1 MAIERQTPDPA
12 QEVEDMQDMTT
23 ERSTEDIDN
32 EIIEILEGLDEEEG
46 IQVQDDGSVILG
58 EMEEEMGAVGFSEN
72 LAEVV
77 SQNEL
82 SKIYIELTAAIEND
96 KSARKDWEKTYTDGL
111 KYLGMKFDD
120 GRSEPFEGASGVIH
134 PLLGESVTQFQAQA
148 YKELLPPQGPVKT
161 QVVGEYSS
169 AVEEQAQRVKEF
181 MNYQI
186 VHVMEEYDEDLD
198 QMLFYLP
205 LAGSAFKKVYY
216 DETLQRPVS
225 KFVAPEDLIVPYY
238 TTDLESCPRITHVIK
253 MPENEVKKLQAIGFY
268 RDVRV
273 SDGSDLSNASGVKE
287 EIEKLEGMEPS
298 YDTGEVSNL
307 YEVHCN
313 LDLEGFE
320 DVNEAGEYTEVKL
333 PYIVTIDSNSENIL
347 SIRRNFE
354 EDDPMKNK
362 IEYFVHFKFLPG
374 LGFYGFGLTHMIG
387 GLSKAST
394 SIVRQL
400 IDAGTLA
407 NLPAGFKTRGIRI
420 RDEDSPIQP
429 GEFRDVDAPA
439 GSLRDAIQPLPFK
452 EPSGTLL
459 SLLGLLV
466 QSGQR
471 FASIAEINVGEGN
484 SQAPVGTTVAL
495 LEKSTK
501 VLSAIHK
508 RLHAGQKKEFNLLAD
523 IFAKSL
529 PEAYPYAVSGGQ
541 MEIKQA
547 DFDDRVDVFPVSNPD
562 IFSTSQRI
570 IMAQEMMQLVQSNP
584 QIHGPNGMY
593 EAYRRMY
600 AALGT
605 DNIDALL
612 IPPPDTQPKPIES
625 GMENSTLLMGG
636 TAQAF
641 IQQNHDAHIASHVN
655 LLNMQPVQMNAQIQA
670 NIHSHI
676 MQHLQMKADL
686 IAQQQMPPEAMQQY
700 QQLQQQ
706 AQQSTPVDAAALNQ
720 QAGELLAQFSSP
732 IMTDL
737 MAQFAQQVATPPQE
751 DPLVA
756 IRKQELALKGQELQQ
771 DKEQFAVKEQM
782 RAEEKSRQ
790 DQIDRER
797 IDAQRDIARMKD
809 DTTQDRLDQQKELK
823 LIDIGLKQF
832 DQFR

>member
-1 MAIERQTPDPA
+1 MAIERQVPDPA
-12 QEVEDMQDMTT
+12 QTVEPVQDLTT
-23 ERSTEDIDN
+23 ERPTDDIDE
-32 EIIEILEGLDEEEG
+32 EIIDILEGMGEEG
-46 IQVQDDGSVILG
+46 VQYQEDGSVVLG
-58 EMEEEMGAVGFSEN
+58 EPEMEMPSLGFGEN
-72 LAEVV
+72 LAEIV
-77 SQNEL
+77 SENEL
-82 SKIYIELTAAIEND
+82 DKIYIELTAAIEND
-96 KSARKDWEKTYTDGL
+96 KSAREDWEKTYTDGL
-111 KYLGMKFDD
+111 KYLGMKFEE
-120 GRSEPFEGASGVIH
+120 GRSEPFEGASSVIH

-148 YKELLPPQGPVKT
+148 YKELLPAQGPVKT
-161 QVVGEYSS
+161 QVVGEYNA

-186 VHVMEEYDEDLD
+186 THVMEEYDEELD

-216 DETLQRPVS
+216 DETMQRAVS

-238 TTDLESCPRITHVIK
+238 TTDLESCPRITHLIK
-253 MPENEVKKLQAIGFY
+253 MPENDVKKLQAIGFY
-268 RDVRV
+268 KNVNVRAGDDPQNYSSV
-273 SDGSDLSNASGVKE
+273 DTEL
-287 EIEKLEGMEPS
+287 EKLEGVSPS
-298 YDTGEVSNL
+298 YDTGEVCNL

-320 DVNEAGEYTEVKL
+320 DMDENGEPTEVKL

-347 SIRRNFE
+347 SIRRNFN
-354 EDDPMKNK
+354 EDDPLRQK

-407 NLPAGFKTRGIRI
+407 NLPAGFKARGIRI

-429 GEFRDVDAPA
+429 GEFRDVDAPG
-439 GSLRDAIQPLPFK
+439 GSLRDSIQPLPFK

-459 SLLGLLV
+459 NLLGLLV

-484 SQAPVGTTVAL
+484 TQAPVGTTLAL

-508 RLHAGQKKEFNLLAD
+508 RLHSAQKKEFDLLAT

-529 PEAYPYAVSGGQ
+529 PPVYPYSVSGGNMQ
-541 MEIKQA
+541 IKQA

-570 IMAQEMMQLVQSNP
+570 VMAQEMMQLVQSNP
-584 QIHGPNGMY
+584 QIHGPNGTY

-600 AALGT
+600 AALGV

-612 IPPPDTQPKPIES
+612 IPPPDTQPKPVES
-625 GMENSTLLMGG
+625 GFENSTLMAGG
-636 TAQAF
+636 MAQAF
-641 IQQNHDAHIASHVN
+641 MQQNHDAHIATHMN
-655 LLNMQPVQMNAQIQA
+655 LLNMQPVQMNAQVQA
-670 NIHSHI
+670 NVHAHI

-686 IAQQQMPPEAMQQY
+686 IAQQQMPPEALQQY

-706 AQQSTPVDAAALNQ
+706 AQQMSPVEAAQVMQ
-720 QAGELLAQFSSP
+720 QANDLLAQFSSP
-732 IMTDL
+732 IMSEL
-737 MAQFAQQVATPPQE
+737 MQQFSQEVATPPQE

-771 DKEQFAVKEQM
+771 DREQFEIKEQM
-782 RAEEKSRQ
+782 RAEEKMRQ
-790 DQIDRER
+790 DRIDRER
-797 IDAQRDIARMKD
+797 IATQLDIAKMKD
-809 DTTQDRLDQQKELK
+809 DSTQDRLEQQKELK
-823 LIDIGLKQF
+823 LIDIGLKQIG
-832 DQFR
+832 

>member
-1 MAIERQTPDPA
+1 MAIERQVPDPA
-12 QEVEDMQDMTT
+12 QTVEPVQDLTT
-23 ERSTEDIDN
+23 ERPTDDIDE
-32 EIIEILEGLDEEEG
+32 EIIDILEGMGDEG
-46 IQVQDDGSVILG
+46 VQYQEDGSVILG
-58 EMEEEMGAVGFSEN
+58 EPEAEMPSLGFGEN
-72 LAEVV
+72 LAEIV
-77 SQNEL
+77 SENEL
-82 SKIYIELTAAIEND
+82 DKIYIELTAAIEND
-96 KSARKDWEKTYTDGL
+96 KSAREDWEKTYTDGL
-111 KYLGMKFDD
+111 KYLGMKFEE
-120 GRSEPFEGASGVIH
+120 GRSEPFEGASSVIH

-148 YKELLPPQGPVKT
+148 YKELLPAQGPVKT
-161 QVVGEYSS
+161 QVVGEYNA

-186 VHVMEEYDEDLD
+186 THVMEEYDEELD

-216 DETLQRPVS
+216 DETMQRAVS

-238 TTDLESCPRITHVIK
+238 TTDLESCPRITHLIK
-253 MPENEVKKLQAIGFY
+253 MPENDVKKLQAIGFY
-268 RDVRV
+268 KNVNVRAGDDPQNY
-273 SDGSDLSNASGVKE
+273 SSLDTEL
-287 EIEKLEGMEPS
+287 EKLEGVSPS
-298 YDTGEVSNL
+298 YDTGEVCNL

-320 DVNEAGEYTEVKL
+320 DMDENGEPTEVKL

-347 SIRRNFE
+347 SIRRNFN
-354 EDDPMKNK
+354 EDDPMKQK

-407 NLPAGFKTRGIRI
+407 NLPAGFKARGIRI

-429 GEFRDVDAPA
+429 GEFRDVDAPG
-439 GSLRDAIQPLPFK
+439 GSLRDSIQPLPFK

-459 SLLGLLV
+459 NLLGLLV

-484 SQAPVGTTVAL
+484 TQAPVGTTLAL

-508 RLHAGQKKEFNLLAD
+508 RLHSAQKKEFDLLAT

-529 PEAYPYAVSGGQ
+529 PPVYPYAVSGGNMQ
-541 MEIKQA
+541 IKQA

-570 IMAQEMMQLVQSNP
+570 VMAQEMMQLVQSNP
-584 QIHGPNGMY
+584 QIHGPNGTY

-600 AALGT
+600 AALGV
-605 DNIDALL
+605 DNIDSLL
-612 IPPPDTQPKPIES
+612 IPPPDTQPKPVES
-625 GMENSTLLMGG
+625 GFENSTLMAGG
-636 TAQAF
+636 MAQAF
-641 IQQNHDAHIASHVN
+641 MQQNHDAHIATHMN
-655 LLNMQPVQMNAQIQA
+655 LLNMQPVQMNAQVQA
-670 NIHSHI
+670 NVHAHI
-676 MQHLQMKADL
+676 MQHLQMKADS
-686 IAQQQMPPEAMQQY
+686 IAQQQMPPEALQQY

-706 AQQSTPVDAAALNQ
+706 AQQMSPVEAAQVMQ
-720 QAGELLAQFSSP
+720 QANDLLAQFSSP
-732 IMTDL
+732 IMSEL
-737 MAQFAQQVATPPQE
+737 MQQFSQEVATPPQE

-771 DKEQFAVKEQM
+771 DREQFEMKEQM
-782 RAEEKSRQ
+782 RAEEKIRQ
-790 DQIDRER
+790 DRIDRER
-797 IDAQRDIARMKD
+797 IATQLDIAKMKD
-809 DTTQDRLDQQKELK
+809 DSTQDRLEQQKELK
-823 LIDIGLKQF
+823 LIDIGLKQIG
-832 DQFR
+832 

>member
-1 MAIERQTPDPA
+1 MAIERQVPDPA
-12 QEVEDMQDMTT
+12 QTVEPVVDLTT
-23 ERSTEDIDN
+23 ERPTDDIDE
-32 EIIEILEGLDEEEG
+32 EIIDILEGMGEEG
-46 IQVQDDGSVILG
+46 VQYQDDGSVILG
-58 EMEEEMGAVGFSEN
+58 EPEMEMPSLGFGEN

-77 SQNEL
+77 SDSEL
-82 SKIYIELTAAIEND
+82 DKIYIELTAAIEND
-96 KSARKDWEKTYTDGL
+96 KSAREDWEKTYTDGL
-111 KYLGMKFDD
+111 KYLGMKFEE
-120 GRSEPFEGASGVIH
+120 GRSEPFEGASSVIH

-148 YKELLPPQGPVKT
+148 YKELLPAQGPVKT
-161 QVVGEYSS
+161 QVVGEYNA

-186 VHVMEEYDEDLD
+186 THVMEEYDEELD

-216 DETLQRPVS
+216 DETMQRAVS

-238 TTDLESCPRITHVIK
+238 TTDLESCPRITHLIK
-253 MPENEVKKLQAIGFY
+253 MPENDVKKLQAIGFY
-268 RDVRV
+268 KNVNVRAGDDPQNYSSV
-273 SDGSDLSNASGVKE
+273 DTEL
-287 EIEKLEGMEPS
+287 EKLEGISPS
-298 YDTGEVSNL
+298 YDTGEVCNL

-320 DVNEAGEYTEVKL
+320 DMDENGEPTEVKL

-347 SIRRNFE
+347 SIRRNFN
-354 EDDPMKNK
+354 EDDPMKKK

-407 NLPAGFKTRGIRI
+407 NLPAGFKARGIRI

-429 GEFRDVDAPA
+429 GEFRDVDAPG
-439 GSLRDAIQPLPFK
+439 GSLRDSIQPLPFK

-459 SLLGLLV
+459 NLLGLLV

-484 SQAPVGTTVAL
+484 SQAPVGTTLAL
-495 LEKSTK
+495 LERSTK

-508 RLHAGQKKEFNLLAD
+508 RLHSAQKKEFDLLAT

-529 PEAYPYAVSGGQ
+529 PPVYPYAVSGGNMQ
-541 MEIKQA
+541 IKQA

-570 IMAQEMMQLVQSNP
+570 VMAQEMMQLVQSNP
-584 QIHGPNGMY
+584 QIHGPNGTY

-600 AALGT
+600 AALGV

-612 IPPPDTQPKPIES
+612 IPPPDTQPKPVES
-625 GMENSTLLMGG
+625 GFENSTLMAGG
-636 TAQAF
+636 MAQAF
-641 IQQNHDAHIASHVN
+641 MQQNHDAHIATHMN
-655 LLNMQPVQMNAQIQA
+655 LLNMQPVQMNAQVQA
-670 NIHSHI
+670 NVHAHI
-676 MQHLQMKADL
+676 MQHLQMKADS
-686 IAQQQMPPEAMQQY
+686 IAQQQMPPEALQQY

-706 AQQSTPVDAAALNQ
+706 AQQMSPVEAAQVMQ
-720 QAGELLAQFSSP
+720 QANDLLAQFSSP
-732 IMTDL
+732 IMSEL
-737 MAQFAQQVATPPQE
+737 MQQFSQQVATPPQE

-771 DKEQFAVKEQM
+771 DREQFEVKEQM
-782 RAEEKSRQ
+782 RAEEKMRQ
-790 DQIDRER
+790 DRIDRER
-797 IDAQRDIARMKD
+797 IATQLDIAKMKD
-809 DTTQDRLDQQKELK
+809 DSTQDRLEQQKELK
-823 LIDIGLKQF
+823 LIDIGLKQIG
-832 DQFR
+832 

>member
-1 MAIERQTPDPA
+1 MAIEKNIPEPI
-12 QEVEDMQDMTT
+12 VEDVTKMQNDDEIDGAIIETL
-23 ERSTEDIDN
+23 EALTED
-32 EIIEILEGLDEEEG
+32 E
-46 IQVQDDGSVILG
+46 VTMQDDGSVLLG
-58 EMEEEMGAVGFSEN
+58 PEDMDMPSLGFGEN

-77 SQNEL
+77 SDDQL
-82 SKIYIELTAAIEND
+82 MQIYSELTQAIEND
-96 KSARKDWEKTYTDGL
+96 KSAREDWEKTYTDGL
-111 KYLGMKFDD
+111 KYLGMKFDED
-120 GRSEPFEGASGVIH
+120 RAEPFEGASGVIH

-161 QVVGEYSS
+161 QVVGQYDST
-169 AVEEQAQRVKEF
+169 VEEQAQRVKEF

-186 VHVMEEYDEDLD
+186 THVMEEYDEDLD

-216 DETLQRPVS
+216 DESSGRAVS

-238 TTDLESCPRITHVIK
+238 TTDLESCPRITHLVK
-253 MPENEVKKLQAIGFY
+253 MPENDVRKLQAIGFY
-268 RDVRV
+268 
-273 SDGSDLSNASGVKE
+273 SNVKISASGSVDVNTDVSE
-287 EIEKLEGMEPS
+287 EIEKLEGIKPT
-298 YDTGEVSNL
+298 YDTGEVCNL

-320 DVNEAGEYTEVKL
+320 DVDENGEPTEVKL
-333 PYIVTIDSNSENIL
+333 PYIVTLDADSTKVL
-347 SIRRNFE
+347 AIRRNYSQ
-354 EDDPMKNK
+354 DDPLREK
-362 IEYFVHFKFLPG
+362 IEYFVHYKFLPG

-400 IDAGTLA
+400 IDAGTLS

-459 SLLGLLV
+459 NLLGLLV

-471 FASIAEINVGEGN
+471 FASIAEINVGDGN
-484 SQAPVGTTVAL
+484 SQAPVGTTLAL
-495 LEKSTK
+495 LERSTK

-508 RLHAGQKKEFNLLAD
+508 RLHASQKKEFKILAD

-529 PEAYPYAVSGGQ
+529 PPEYPYMTANGQ
-541 MEIKQA
+541 MAIKQA
-547 DFDDRVDVFPVSNPD
+547 DFDDRVDVLPVSNPD

-584 QIHGPNGMY
+584 QIHGPNGTY

-600 AALGT
+600 AALGAE
-605 DNIDALL
+605 NIDALL
-612 IPPPDTQPKPIES
+612 IPPPDTEPKPVEA
-625 GMENSTLLMGG
+625 GFENSVLLAGG
-636 TAQAF
+636 VAQAF
-641 IQQNHDAHIASHVN
+641 PNQDHDAHIAVHVN

-670 NIHSHI
+670 NIYAHI
-676 MQHLQMKADL
+676 MQHLQMKADI
-686 IAQQQMPPEAMQQY
+686 IAQQQMPPEALQQY
-700 QQLQQQ
+700 QGLMQQSQAVSPVEASQLTQQ
-706 AQQSTPVDAAALNQ
+706 ANSI
-720 QAGELLAQFSSP
+720 LAQFSAP
-732 IMTDL
+732 IMNEL
-737 MAQFAQQVATPPQE
+737 MMQFAQQVATPPQE
-751 DPLVA
+751 DPLVS

-771 DKEQFAVKEQM
+771 ERDQFQIKEQI
-782 RAEEKSRQ
+782 RAEEKARQ
-790 DQIDRER
+790 DAIDRER
-797 IDAQRDIARMKD
+797 IDAQRDIAVMKD
-809 DTTQDRLDQQKELK
+809 ETTKDRLDQQKELK
-823 LIDIGLKQF
+823 LIDLGLSQLK
-832 DQFR
+832 

>member
-1 MAIERQTPDPA
+1 MAIERQVPDPA
-12 QEVEDMQDMTT
+12 QTVEPVEDLTT
-23 ERSTEDIDN
+23 ERPTDDIDE
-32 EIIEILEGLDEEEG
+32 EIIDILEGMGEEG
-46 IQVQDDGSVILG
+46 VQYQEDGSVILG
-58 EMEEEMGAVGFSEN
+58 EPEMEMPSLGFGEN

-77 SQNEL
+77 SDSEL
-82 SKIYIELTAAIEND
+82 DKIYIELTAAIEND
-96 KSARKDWEKTYTDGL
+96 KSAREDWEKTYTDGL
-111 KYLGMKFDD
+111 KYLGMKFEE
-120 GRSEPFEGASGVIH
+120 GRSEPFEGASSVIH

-148 YKELLPPQGPVKT
+148 YKELLPAQGPVKT
-161 QVVGEYSS
+161 QVVGEYNA

-186 VHVMEEYDEDLD
+186 THVMEEYDEELD

-216 DETLQRPVS
+216 DETMQRAVS

-238 TTDLESCPRITHVIK
+238 TTDLESCPRITHLIK
-253 MPENEVKKLQAIGFY
+253 MPENDVKKLQAIGFY
-268 RDVRV
+268 KNVNVRAGDDSQNYSSV
-273 SDGSDLSNASGVKE
+273 DTEL
-287 EIEKLEGMEPS
+287 EKLEGVSPS
-298 YDTGEVSNL
+298 YDTGEVCNL

-320 DVNEAGEYTEVKL
+320 DVDENGEPTEVKL

-347 SIRRNFE
+347 SIRRNFN
-354 EDDPMKNK
+354 EDDPMKEK

-407 NLPAGFKTRGIRI
+407 NLPAGFKARGIRI

-429 GEFRDVDAPA
+429 GEFRDVDAPG
-439 GSLRDAIQPLPFK
+439 GSLRDSIQPLPFK

-459 SLLGLLV
+459 NLLGLLV

-484 SQAPVGTTVAL
+484 AQAPVGTTLAL
-495 LEKSTK
+495 LERSTK

-508 RLHAGQKKEFNLLAD
+508 RLHSAQKKEFNLLAT

-529 PEAYPYAVSGGQ
+529 PPVYPYAVSGGNMQ
-541 MEIKQA
+541 IKQA

-570 IMAQEMMQLVQSNP
+570 VMAQEMMQLVQSNP
-584 QIHGPNGMY
+584 QIHGPNGTY

-600 AALGT
+600 AALGV

-612 IPPPDTQPKPIES
+612 IPPPDTQPKPVES
-625 GMENSTLLMGG
+625 GFENSTLMAGG
-636 TAQAF
+636 MAQAF
-641 IQQNHDAHIASHVN
+641 MQQNHDAHIATHMN
-655 LLNMQPVQMNAQIQA
+655 LLNMQPVQMNAQVQA
-670 NIHSHI
+670 NVHAHI

-686 IAQQQMPPEAMQQY
+686 IAQQQMPPEALQQY

-706 AQQSTPVDAAALNQ
+706 AQQMSPVEAAQVMQ
-720 QAGELLAQFSSP
+720 QANDLLAQFSSP
-732 IMTDL
+732 IMSEL
-737 MAQFAQQVATPPQE
+737 MQQFSQEVATPPQE

-771 DKEQFAVKEQM
+771 DREQFEIKEQM
-782 RAEEKSRQ
+782 RAEEKMRQ
-790 DQIDRER
+790 DRIDRER
-797 IDAQRDIARMKD
+797 IATQLDIAKMKD
-809 DTTQDRLDQQKELK
+809 DSTQDRLEQQKELK
-823 LIDIGLKQF
+823 LIDIGLKQIG
-832 DQFR
+832 

>member
-1 MAIERQTPDPA
+1 MAIERQVPDPA
-12 QEVEDMQDMTT
+12 QTVESVQDLTT
-23 ERSTEDIDN
+23 ERPTDDIDE
-32 EIIEILEGLDEEEG
+32 EIIDILEGMGEEG
-46 IQVQDDGSVILG
+46 VQYQEDGSVILG
-58 EMEEEMGAVGFSEN
+58 EPEAEMPSLGFGEN
-72 LAEVV
+72 LAEIV
-77 SQNEL
+77 SENEL
-82 SKIYIELTAAIEND
+82 DKIYIELTAAIEND
-96 KSARKDWEKTYTDGL
+96 KSAREDWEKTYTDGL
-111 KYLGMKFDD
+111 KYLGMKFEE
-120 GRSEPFEGASGVIH
+120 GRSEPFEGASSVIH

-148 YKELLPPQGPVKT
+148 YKELLPAQGPVKT
-161 QVVGEYSS
+161 QVVGEYNA

-186 VHVMEEYDEDLD
+186 THVMEEYDEELD

-216 DETLQRPVS
+216 DETMQRAVS

-238 TTDLESCPRITHVIK
+238 TTDLESCPRITHLIK
-253 MPENEVKKLQAIGFY
+253 MPENDVKKLQAIGFY
-268 RDVRV
+268 KNVNVRAGDDPQNY
-273 SDGSDLSNASGVKE
+273 SSLDTEL
-287 EIEKLEGMEPS
+287 EKLEGVSPS
-298 YDTGEVSNL
+298 YDTGEVCNL

-320 DVNEAGEYTEVKL
+320 DMDENGEPTEVKL

-347 SIRRNFE
+347 SIRRNFN
-354 EDDPMKNK
+354 EDDPMKQK

-439 GSLRDAIQPLPFK
+439 GNLRDSIQPLPFK

-459 SLLGLLV
+459 NLLGLLV

-484 SQAPVGTTVAL
+484 TQAPVGTTLAL

-508 RLHAGQKKEFNLLAD
+508 RLHSAQKKEFDLLAT

-529 PEAYPYAVSGGQ
+529 PPVYPYAVSGGNMQ
-541 MEIKQA
+541 IKQA

-570 IMAQEMMQLVQSNP
+570 VMAQEMMQLVQSNP
-584 QIHGPNGMY
+584 QIHGPNGTY

-600 AALGT
+600 AALGV

-612 IPPPDTQPKPIES
+612 IPPPDTEPKPVES
-625 GMENSTLLMGG
+625 GFENSTLMAGG
-636 TAQAF
+636 MAQAF
-641 IQQNHDAHIASHVN
+641 MQQNHDAHIATHMN
-655 LLNMQPVQMNAQIQA
+655 LLNMQPVQMNAQVQA
-670 NIHSHI
+670 NVHAHI
-676 MQHLQMKADL
+676 MQHLQMKADS
-686 IAQQQMPPEAMQQY
+686 IAQQQMPPEALQQY

-706 AQQSTPVDAAALNQ
+706 AQQMSPVEAAQVMQ
-720 QAGELLAQFSSP
+720 QANDLLAQFSSP
-732 IMTDL
+732 IMSEL
-737 MAQFAQQVATPPQE
+737 MQQFSQEVATPPQE

-771 DKEQFAVKEQM
+771 DREQFEIKEQM
-782 RAEEKSRQ
+782 RAEEKMRQ
-790 DQIDRER
+790 DRIDRER
-797 IDAQRDIARMKD
+797 IATQLDIAKMKD
-809 DTTQDRLDQQKELK
+809 DSTQDRLEQQKELK
-823 LIDIGLKQF
+823 LIDIGLKQIG
-832 DQFR
+832 

>member
-1 MAIERQTPDPA
+1 MAIERQVPDPA
-12 QEVEDMQDMTT
+12 QTVEPVQDLTT
-23 ERSTEDIDN
+23 ERPTDDIDE
-32 EIIEILEGLDEEEG
+32 EIIDILEGMGEEG
-46 IQVQDDGSVILG
+46 VQYQEDGSVILG
-58 EMEEEMGAVGFSEN
+58 EPEMEMPSLGFGEN

-77 SQNEL
+77 SENEL
-82 SKIYIELTAAIEND
+82 DKIYIELTAAIEND
-96 KSARKDWEKTYTDGL
+96 KSAREDWEKTYTDGL
-111 KYLGMKFDD
+111 KYLGMKFEE
-120 GRSEPFEGASGVIH
+120 GRSEPFEGASSVIH

-148 YKELLPPQGPVKT
+148 YKELLPAQGPVKT
-161 QVVGEYSS
+161 QVVGEYNA

-186 VHVMEEYDEDLD
+186 THVMEEYDEELD

-216 DETLQRPVS
+216 DETMQRAVS

-238 TTDLESCPRITHVIK
+238 TTDLESCPRITHLIK
-253 MPENEVKKLQAIGFY
+253 MPENDVKKLQAIGFY
-268 RDVRV
+268 KNVNVRAGDDPQNYSSV
-273 SDGSDLSNASGVKE
+273 DTEL
-287 EIEKLEGMEPS
+287 EKLEGISPS
-298 YDTGEVSNL
+298 YDTGEVCNL

-320 DVNEAGEYTEVKL
+320 DVDEDGEPTEVKL

-347 SIRRNFE
+347 SIRRNFN
-354 EDDPMKNK
+354 EDDPMKEK

-407 NLPAGFKTRGIRI
+407 NLPAGFKARGIRI

-429 GEFRDVDAPA
+429 GEFRDVDAPG
-439 GSLRDAIQPLPFK
+439 GSLRDSIQPLPFK

-459 SLLGLLV
+459 NLLGLLV

-484 SQAPVGTTVAL
+484 SQAPVGTTLAL
-495 LEKSTK
+495 LERSTK

-508 RLHAGQKKEFNLLAD
+508 RLHSAQKKEFNLLAT

-529 PEAYPYAVSGGQ
+529 PPVYPYAVSGGNMQ
-541 MEIKQA
+541 IKQA

-570 IMAQEMMQLVQSNP
+570 VMAQEMMQLVQSNP
-584 QIHGPNGMY
+584 QIHGPNGTY

-600 AALGT
+600 AALGV
-605 DNIDALL
+605 DNIDSLL

-625 GMENSTLLMGG
+625 GFENSTLMAGG
-636 TAQAF
+636 MAQAF
-641 IQQNHDAHIASHVN
+641 MQQNHDAHIATHMN
-655 LLNMQPVQMNAQIQA
+655 LLNMQPVQMNAQVQA
-670 NIHSHI
+670 NVHAHI
-676 MQHLQMKADL
+676 MQHLQMKADS
-686 IAQQQMPPEAMQQY
+686 IAQQQMPPEALQQY

-706 AQQSTPVDAAALNQ
+706 AQQMPPVEAAQVMQ
-720 QAGELLAQFSSP
+720 QANDLLAQFSSP
-732 IMTDL
+732 IMSEL
-737 MAQFAQQVATPPQE
+737 MQQFSQEVATPPQE

-771 DKEQFAVKEQM
+771 DKEQFEIKEQM
-782 RAEEKSRQ
+782 RAEEKMRQ
-790 DQIDRER
+790 DRIDRER
-797 IDAQRDIARMKD
+797 IATQLDIAKMKD
-809 DTTQDRLDQQKELK
+809 DSTQDRLEQQKELK
-823 LIDIGLKQF
+823 LIDIGLKQIG
-832 DQFR
+832 